1 MNLDPI
7 ATLELQLARLPGI
20 GPRSAARLAFY
31 IIKTS
36 QAQSG
41 DANLAKDLAQSLVDV
56 EQRVKLCGECQNLCT
71 EEHCVICRDPRRD
84 QSTLCVVEGVPDMQ
98 ALEKSGT
105 FRGLYHVLHG
115 VLAPLEGIGPEELK
129 LENLLERATT
139 KAFSEVIIATNA
151 NVDGDA
157 TALYLASLFAGSDV
171 RITRLAMGVP
181 LGSEIEY
188 LDSATLGRALEERKE
203 MDGA

>member
-1 MNLDPI
+1 MKLDPI
-7 ATLELQLARLPGI
+7 ATLQLQLARLPGI

-36 QAQSG
+36 QAQG
-41 DANLAKDLAQSLVDV
+41 KNANLAEDLAQSLLDV
-56 EQRVKLCGECQNLCT
+56 QKEVRLCRECQNLCT
-71 EEHCVICRDPRRD
+71 EEYCSICRDPRRD
-84 QSTLCVVEGVPDMQ
+84 QSMLCVVEAVPDMQ

-115 VLAPLEGIGPEELK
+115 VLAPLEGVGPEELK
-129 LENLLERATT
+129 LEYLLARA
-139 KAFSEVIIATNA
+139 KNKSVEEVIIATNA

-157 TALYLASLFAGSDV
+157 TALYLASLLEPQEL

-181 LGSEIEY
+181 LGSELEY
-188 LDSATLGRALEERKE
+188 LDSATLSRALLERKE
-203 MDGA
+203 MVKT